1 MINFSLRGITAEELS
16 FKANRIKLADPK
28 FEIKPTF
35 SRQVRKANENQNIYV
50 IALDCKIESTEE
62 APKPFNLLVRYI
74 GVFETDGVQTEED
87 RKAFAIKATEVL
99 FPYLRQGVTA
109 LTTTAMLNPLVLPV
123 VPGDILFPEDRPVQ
137 PEGNTGKQYT
147 ISFDESLLN

>member
-16 FKANRIKLADPK
+16 FKTNRIKLADPK

-35 SRQVRKANENQNIYV
+35 SRQVRKANENPNIYV

-62 APKPFNLLVRYI
+62 APKPFNLIVRYI
-74 GVFETDGVQTEED
+74 GVFETDGIQTEED
-87 RKAFAIKATEVL
+87 RKAFSIKATEIL

-123 VPGDILFPEDRPVQ
+123 VPGDVLFPEDRPVQ